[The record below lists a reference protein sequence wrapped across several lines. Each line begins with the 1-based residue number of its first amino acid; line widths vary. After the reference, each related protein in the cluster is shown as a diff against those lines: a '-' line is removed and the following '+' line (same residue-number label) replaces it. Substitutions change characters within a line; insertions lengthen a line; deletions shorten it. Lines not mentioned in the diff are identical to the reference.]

1 MNQVTKN
8 ITTSCALGL
17 LIYCNPLA
25 QSAADD
31 NRGQIIVSVSGVP
44 SDEGTVN
51 CGLFPSEKGFPMDP
65 TAATQV
71 RIDATRGE
79 VECRFDM
86 LTAGRYAIAVSHDG
100 NENGETDTNFFGI
113 PKEAWGVSNNVRPLM
128 RAPTFDEAVFS
139 LQEGEALNIDI
150 ALD

>member
-17 LIYCNPLA
+17 LIYCNPLVQA
-25 QSAADD
+25 AAAD
-31 NRGQIIVSVSGVP
+31 NSGQVIVNVSGVP
-44 SDEGTVN
+44 SDEGKVG
-51 CGLFPSEKGFPMDP
+51 CALYPSENGFPMDP
-65 TAATQV
+65 TAAIQV
-71 RIDATRGE
+71 RKHTAKSH
-79 VECRFDM
+79 VECRFDR
-86 LTAGRYAIAVSHDG
+86 LAAGQYAIAVSHDK
-100 NENGETDTNFFGI
+100 NENGKTDTNFFGI

-139 LQEGEALNIDI
+139 LQDNQILNIDI